1 MRRAQVRD
9 LLLQEVTYKSPS
21 SPMSSSSTVRHLPTA
36 SRRAARTV
44 ALLRSL
50 LTCLALAVTSG
61 TIADSSPPPGG
72 GLATTG
78 DYVVRF
84 VQYVRWPADE
94 SIAAWQV
101 CIATG
106 SAAKTATYAE
116 RISRGRPFATRAVS
130 ATDTLAD
137 CQILDLTDTPPT
149 DAKPLLQRARPLAIL
164 TVGDGEAFCSAGGIA
179 CLRKQPDA
187 GGFEINLSAVQ
198 QARLAVNP
206 QLLMLGRRRVAAG
219 GAP

>member
-1 MRRAQVRD
+1 MSCIDNIRLLPSASRPGTRPLA
-9 LLLQEVTYKSPS
+9 LLQ
-21 SPMSSSSTVRHLPTA
+21 
-36 SRRAARTV
+36 
-44 ALLRSL
+44 SL
-50 LTCLALAVTSG
+50 LIGAALTLTGSAV
-61 TIADSSPPPGG
+61 ADSSPPSGG
-72 GLATTG
+72 GLASAG

-94 SIAAWQV
+94 GISAWQV

-106 SAAKTATYAE
+106 SPAKASAYAE
-116 RISRGRPFATRAVS
+116 RTSRGRPFATRAVS
-130 ATDTLAD
+130 ASDPLAD

-149 DAKPLLQRARPLAIL
+149 EAKTLLQRARPLAIL
-164 TVGDGEAFCSAGGIA
+164 TVGDGEGFCSAGGIA
-179 CLRKQPDA
+179 CLRKQPEA

>member
-1 MRRAQVRD
+1 
-9 LLLQEVTYKSPS
+9 
-21 SPMSSSSTVRHLPTA
+21 MSA
-36 SRRAARTV
+36 
-44 ALLRSL
+44 
-50 LTCLALAVTSG
+50 ALAIAGGALAETS
-61 TIADSSPPPGG
+61 AAPGG
-72 GLATTG
+72 GLASAG

-94 SIAAWQV
+94 GISAWQV

-106 SAAKTATYAE
+106 SPAKASAYAE
-116 RISRGRPFATRAVS
+116 RTSRGRPFATRAVS
-130 ATDTLAD
+130 ASDPLAD

-149 DAKPLLQRARPLAIL
+149 EAKTLLQRARPLAIL
-164 TVGDGEAFCSAGGIA
+164 TVGDGEGFCSAGGIA
-179 CLRKQPDA
+179 CLRKQPEA

>member
-1 MRRAQVRD
+1 MSKSRRRQIR
-9 LLLQEVTYKSPS
+9 L
-21 SPMSSSSTVRHLPTA
+21 LPTA
-36 SRRAARTV
+36 LRVGIGHLARRWSMLIAA
-44 ALLRSL
+44 ALV
-50 LTCLALAVTSG
+50 LAGGAM
-61 TIADSSPPPGG
+61 ADSSPPPGG